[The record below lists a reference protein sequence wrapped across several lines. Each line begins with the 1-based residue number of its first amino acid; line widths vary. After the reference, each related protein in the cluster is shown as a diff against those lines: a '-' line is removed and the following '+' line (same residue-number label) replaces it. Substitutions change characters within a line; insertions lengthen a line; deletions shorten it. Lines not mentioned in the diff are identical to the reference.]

1 MRERTRRSP
10 RLPAAAALCTA
21 ILLITLIGPT
31 PADAAIRAE
40 HRMFRLVN
48 RDRHS
53 HGVFAL
59 RRSASASRLA
69 RRHSRKMAREHQY
82 FDSACL
88 DCIRRNHGWTWIGEN
103 AGYATTVR
111 AMNRW
116 FMHSPPHRANI
127 LSTHFTRVG
136 IGIVRAGRYVWVT
149 EIFYRP

>member
-1 MRERTRRSP
+1 MREPSRRSSC
-10 RLPAAAALCTA
+10 LPAVAALSTA
-21 ILLITLIGPT
+21 LLLITLTST
-31 PADAAIRAE
+31 PADAAVRAE
-40 HRMFRLVN
+40 HRMLRLVN

-69 RRHSRKMAREHQY
+69 RRHSRSMAREHRF
-82 FDSACL
+82 FDTACI
-88 DCIRRNHGWTWIGEN
+88 DCVRRNHGWSWIGEN

-111 AMNRW
+111 GMNRW

-127 LSTHFTRVG
+127 LSRHFTRVG
-136 IGIVRAGRYVWVT
+136 IGIVRAGGRVWVT